1 MCSYVNIIPSPES
14 SLLIF
19 AADTF
24 PSPEYSLLI
33 FSRSRLSITEELT
46 LYLLHD

>member
-14 SLLIF
+14 SLLIL

-33 FSRSRLSITEELT
+33 FSRSRLSITEELF
-46 LYLLHD
+46 LNLLHD